1 MHERTGGEGIKRTAF
16 CRIPIAQ
23 ICGGYLQTEQGD
35 SLAVLADSIA
45 RRGLLQPVVVRRT
58 AHGYALICGARR
70 MAACRMLGMEEIDAA
85 LIDADDESA
94 LLCRLE
100 EHHASRRPHFLSE
113 AHEIAARG
121 GMALAERSAL
131 GRGFFEDRIRALA
144 LGPQARR
151 IAASERLSIE
161 QCAPLHAIQN
171 HALQEEAALLIAQR
185 ELTPGQAW
193 RLVCGRLVGLQRMA
207 AGEDAG
213 RRRRADVEMHNGN
226 DKNAAG
232 SAAPQ
237 SGRKRRRRAQGG
249 QREQGSIH
257 EDGDC

>member
-100 EHHASRRPHFLSE
+100 EHHASRQPHFLSE

-131 GRGFFEDRIRALA
+131 GRRFYEDRIRALA
-144 LGPQARR
+144 LGPGAPSCATASMPPAATSFWGEGNFLLRR
-151 IAASERLSIE
+151 WGL
-161 QCAPLHAIQN
+161 
-171 HALQEEAALLIAQR
+171 
-185 ELTPGQAW
+185 ELTRTTVPPSSSTPMSRGI
-193 RLVCGRLVGLQRMA
+193 
-207 AGEDAG
+207 
-213 RRRRADVEMHNGN
+213 
-226 DKNAAG
+226 
-232 SAAPQ
+232 SAA
-237 SGRKRRRRAQGG
+237 
-249 QREQGSIH
+249 
-257 EDGDC
+257 DW